1 MSHLFIL
8 TETGTC
14 DTWGMVEQWV
24 PRQLSPTGP
33 PGSNNSSMSSVRQL
47 WKGKLWEEKLQK
59 ATMNSWCVKKIII
72 IILASLSLMQPVLFR
87 LIYFVHNNEKKNQQ
101 TKQPISVCCLN
112 NRIGD

>member
-33 PGSNNSSMSSVRQL
+33 PGSNNSSTSSVRQL

-59 ATMNSWCVKKIII
+59 ATMNSWCVKKKINNIGIII
-72 IILASLSLMQPVLFR
+72 FNAACAIQAYLPCTQ
-87 LIYFVHNNEKKNQQ
+87 Y
-101 TKQPISVCCLN
+101 
-112 NRIGD
+112 